1 MGSLSFPSSPFL
13 LPVLD
18 QTLAMD
24 DGDID
29 GSQESAVPA
38 LVAGSAAAFIGKL
51 GDLQRPRSIIG
62 GWKACSFI
70 VGVELLERFSH
81 HGIVSNLVT
90 YLTTVL
96 HQSTATAAKHINNF
110 QGTTAIVPIVGGFLA
125 DAYWGRYKTSLV
137 GCIVY
142 VLGLVCLTFVVSL
155 PSLRPPS
162 CANSLEDCEAATDLQ
177 LGFFLGA
184 LYLTTV
190 GLGATTPCFEAFGA
204 DQFQEGAAH
213 DRRRKSSFFNWWFFA
228 VSIGSLAA
236 STALVYIQEDVSWG
250 LGFGIPCATM
260 TAALLTFAAG
270 TRYYIRRPPGGS
282 PLTRVAQVLVASV
295 RKWDVRVPEGA
306 NLLFEVPNEE
316 HLRHGRRRLLPTPD
330 FRYLHK
336 AAVMDEASILGT
348 SLSEMMPSTFKDDDS
363 FLLARLLSTD
373 ATDVEQTQ
381 PQTFTIS
388 PSKLAMVDLSLI
400 NPWRLCTV
408 TQVEEVKLVFRIIP
422 VILATLIY
430 GLGHAQATTL
440 FLRQGST
447 LNRNITSSFKMAPA
461 SMQLFS
467 FAACMLAVMAY
478 DRVLVPIA
486 RRLTGNERGITLLQ
500 RMGVGMFL
508 TALCMAIAAVTEMAR
523 LKVARDNDLLDDPS
537 VSLPMSIFW
546 LVPQYVLIGT
556 SNVFTVVGKQEFFY
570 DQVPDT
576 MRSLGMAIYLLTSG
590 TGAYLS
596 SFLISL
602 VEVITTRNGGTS
614 WFVSNLNR
622 CHLDYFYWLLAVL
635 TAVNMCL
642 YVVVAKNFTYK
653 RAENPDT

>member
-1 MGSLSFPSSPFL
+1 MGSFSFPSSPFL
-13 LPVLD
+13 LD
-18 QTLAMD
+18 ETLAMD
-24 DGDID
+24 DGDIN
-29 GSQESAVPA
+29 GSSQEPAVPA
-38 LVAGSAAAFIGKL
+38 PVGSGAFGKL
-51 GDLQRPRSIIG
+51 DSLQRPRSIIG

-81 HGIVSNLVT
+81 HGIASNLVT

-96 HQSTATAAKHINNF
+96 HESTATAAKHINNF
-110 QGTTAIVPIVGGFLA
+110 QGTSALVPIVGGFVA

-137 GCIVY
+137 GCVVY

-162 CANSLEDCEAATDLQ
+162 CANSLEDCQAATDLQ

-204 DQFQEGAAH
+204 DQFQEGGAR

-228 VSIGSLAA
+228 VSIGSLTA

-250 LGFGIPCATM
+250 LGFGIPCVTM
-260 TAALLTFAAG
+260 TVALLTFAAG

-282 PLTRVAQVLVASV
+282 PLTRVAQVLVATV
-295 RKWDVRVPEGA
+295 RKWDVQVPEGA

-336 AAVMDEASILGT
+336 AAVMDKASLVLSRT
-348 SLSEMMPSTFKDDDS
+348 NLSEMMPSTFKDDP
-363 FLLARLLSTD
+363 FLGAHLLSSE
-373 ATDVEQTQ
+373 ATDVEQT
-381 PQTFTIS
+381 PSQTFTI
-388 PSKLAMVDLSLI
+388 KLAMVDLSLI

-408 TQVEEVKLVFRIIP
+408 TQVEEVKLVLRIIP

-430 GLGHAQATTL
+430 GMGHAQATTL

-447 LNRNITSSFKMAPA
+447 LNRNLTSSFKMAPA

-467 FAACMLAVMAY
+467 FAACMVAVMAY
-478 DRVLVPIA
+478 DQVLVPIA

-523 LKVARDNDLLDDPS
+523 LKVAKDNDLLDDPS

-602 VEVITTRNGGTS
+602 VEVVTTRNGGTS

-635 TAVNMCL
+635 TAANMGV
-642 YVVVAKNFTYK
+642 YVMVAKNFTYK
-653 RAENPDT
+653 RAENPHT